1 MKPLRVL
8 LDAHMVG
15 ERETGNETYIANLA
29 RALRA
34 RPDEVLL
41 SIAVAHPEAAQAA
54 MGPPDE
60 NCRYVRVSE
69 SPWRRLAWELPR
81 LATREQADLLHVTYT
96 GPLASPCPM
105 VVTIHD
111 VAYRIEPRWFS
122 PRDRFVLAAGIGLT
136 ARRAARIITVSAH
149 AKSEIVRELGLC
161 ADRIDVTLE
170 AAAPHYRRM
179 DPAKRAAFD
188 LHTWGIRNPFV
199 LAVGNLQPRKNLQ
212 RLVEAFARVIQRHP
226 SLPHQL
232 VLVGKAQW
240 RESELFQTIEREG
253 LRDRIVFTGYVPDE
267 TLVGLFNTADLVAYP
282 SLYEGFGLPVLEAMA
297 CGAPVLTSAVSSL
310 PEVAGDAAALVDP
323 LQIDSI
329 TEGMSAV
336 LTDPGRRADLAAR
349 SLERAACFSWAACA
363 DATIAAYRAAMR

>member
-1 MKPLRVL
+1 MKPMRVL

-34 RPDEVLL
+34 RPDDIELR
-41 SIAVAHPEAAQAA
+41 IAVAHPEAAEAA
-54 MGPPDE
+54 IGPPDE
-60 NCRYVRVSE
+60 HCRFVRVAD
-69 SPWRRLAWELPR
+69 SPWRRLAWDLPR
-81 LATREQADLLHVTYT
+81 LAAREQADLLHVTYT
-96 GPLASPCPM
+96 GPLSAPCPV

-136 ARRAARIITVSAH
+136 GRRAARIITVSEH
-149 AKSEIVRELGLC
+149 AKAEIVRELGLR

-170 AAAPHYRRM
+170 AAAPHYRRLE
-179 DPAKRAAFD
+179 ARERAAFD
-188 LHTWGIRNPFV
+188 LTAWGIRNPFV

-226 SLPHQL
+226 TLPHQL

-253 LRDRIVFTGYVPDE
+253 LRDRVVFTGYVPDE
-267 TLVGLFNTADLVAYP
+267 ALVGLFNTAELVAYP

-310 PEVAGDAAALVDP
+310 PEVAGNAAALVNP
-323 LQIDSI
+323 VEVESI
-329 TEGMSAV
+329 AGGLAAV
-336 LTDPGRRADLAAR
+336 LTDPARRADLAAR
-349 SLERAACFSWAACA
+349 SLNRAAAFSWAACA
-363 DATIAAYRAAMR
+363 DATLAAYRAAMR